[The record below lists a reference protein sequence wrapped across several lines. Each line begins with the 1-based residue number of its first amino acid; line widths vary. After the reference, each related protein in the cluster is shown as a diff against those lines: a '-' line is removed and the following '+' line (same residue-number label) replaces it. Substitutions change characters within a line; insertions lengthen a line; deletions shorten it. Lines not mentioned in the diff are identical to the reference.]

1 MKRILLTAALFIGVA
16 NFQLSTFSF
25 QLGNLAAQELAYEF
39 ATADGTIVPDG
50 SIVTITTAHEADDG
64 SGDIE
69 MPTGLF
75 AKNVDG
81 DADDLLRI
89 AFDVQTME
97 SGLMQICFPSAC
109 ASINSP
115 RQGATQPGKMS
126 GNLHSIATEW
136 FPTAYGKCT
145 AKLSLQT
152 VVKTIN
158 DFAVIDDGPTITLQF
173 VYADP
178 ASVASAVSVATPV
191 AYYSLSG
198 QRLSGRPHGM
208 ALVRLSNGKV
218 VKRMVK

>member
-1 MKRILLTAALFIGVA
+1 MKKILLTVALM
-16 NFQLSTFSF
+16 LSVGSIS
-25 QLGNLAAQELAYEF
+25 AQDFAYEF

-50 SIVTITTAHEADDG
+50 SVVTITTYHEADDG

-69 MPTGLF
+69 MSADLF

-97 SGLMQICFPSAC
+97 NGLMQICFPSAC
-109 ASINSP
+109 ASINSL
-115 RQGATQPGKMS
+115 RQGTTQPGKLS

-152 VVKTIN
+152 VVKTVS
-158 DFAVIDDGPTITLQF
+158 DYTVIDDGPTITLQF

-178 ASVASAVSVATPV
+178 ASVASAISVATPV

-198 QRLSGRPHGM
+198 QRLSSRPHGI

-218 VKRMVK
+218 VKRMLK

>member
-1 MKRILLTAALFIGVA
+1 MKRILLIAALLIGVA
-16 NFQLSTFSF
+16 QFSIF
-25 QLGNLAAQELAYEF
+25 NCHFSIGRLAAQEFAYEF
-39 ATADGTIVPDG
+39 ATADGIIVADG

-115 RQGATQPGKMS
+115 RQGTTQPGKMS

-152 VVKTIN
+152 VVKTVN
-158 DFAVIDDGPTITLQF
+158 DYAVVDDGPTITLQF

-178 ASVASAVSVATPV
+178 ASVASSVSVATPV

-198 QRLSGRPHGM
+198 QRLSCRPHGM

-218 VKRMVK
+218 VKRMVR

>member
-1 MKRILLTAALFIGVA
+1 MLTAALFIGVA
-16 NFQLSTFSF
+16 QFSIFNFQFSI
-25 QLGNLAAQELAYEF
+25 GSLAAQDLAYEF

-69 MPTGLF
+69 MPTGLY

-81 DADDLLRI
+81 DVDDLLRI

-97 SGLMQICFPSAC
+97 SGSMQICFPSAC
-109 ASINSP
+109 KNINTTGS
-115 RQGATQPGKMS
+115 GTTNPGKLA

-158 DFAVIDDGPTITLQF
+158 DYTVIDDGPTITLQF
-173 VYADP
+173 VYAAP
-178 ASVASAVSVATPV
+178 ASVSSSVSVATPV